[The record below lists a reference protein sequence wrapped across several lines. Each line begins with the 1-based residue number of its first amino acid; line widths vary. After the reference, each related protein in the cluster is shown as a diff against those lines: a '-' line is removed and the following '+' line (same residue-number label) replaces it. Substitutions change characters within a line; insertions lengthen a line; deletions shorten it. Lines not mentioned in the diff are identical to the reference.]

1 MRRFATA
8 LAVLIL
14 SAGMAIAQMI
24 TEDEVEAAR
33 QQYLAG
39 NYEAAF
45 AVLVP
50 AAEQGDMVAQ
60 NIVGVAHQYGEFL
73 PVDAKAAVNWFTAS
87 GNQGFGAAWHN
98 LGYLYEVGMQGLQP
112 DDFKARAYYERAIAL
127 DYNISRANLGTML
140 RDGRGG
146 KVDYNGAI
154 ALYQAGIAGGDA
166 TAMDAMGWLYLN
178 GIGVPA
184 DDVEARRYYQMAS
197 DNGLAQGTGNLA
209 FMTEMGRGGPQNLK
223 LARQLYLRAIE
234 AGHVH
239 SAINLAWMMSENSQV
254 FPDPVEAL
262 AWCYW
267 AADNAEV
274 GRAVEYATSCD
285 EIAAPFDNT
294 VRSQAVERASQF

>member
-1 MRRFATA
+1 MRRIAAA
-8 LAVLIL
+8 LAVLIV
-14 SAGMAIAQMI
+14 SAGMAFAQMI

-45 AVLVP
+45 TVLVP

-73 PVDAKAAVNWFTAS
+73 PIDAKAAVGWFTAS

-98 LGYLYEVGMQGLQP
+98 LGYLYEMGMPGLAP
-112 DDFKARAYYERAIAL
+112 DDFRARGYYERAIAL

-146 KVDYNGAI
+146 KVDLPGAI
-154 ALYQAGIAGGDA
+154 ALYEAGIAGGDP

-178 GIGVPA
+178 GIGVQP

-197 DNGLAQGTGNLA
+197 DSGLAQGTGNLA
-209 FMTEMGRGGPQNLK
+209 YMTEMGRGGPQNLK
-223 LARQLYLRAIE
+223 MARQLYLRAIE

-239 SAINLAWMMSENSQV
+239 SAINLAWMMSENPQA

-267 AADNAEV
+267 AVDHADVSAS
-274 GRAVEYATSCD
+274 VEYAASCD
-285 EIAAPFDNT
+285 EIAAPHGNA
-294 VRSQAVERASQF
+294 VRAQAVERASLL